1 MTHHAAMVGMGIFDS
16 YEAAVKSCVHYK
28 DTFEPREKV
37 TEIYNRLYDDQSQL
51 RVHLKTQAKLHI
63 QDMIKTGNLSLIGS
77 YTLDYEVSQNPF
89 EARKKAIR
97 QFVDQNM
104 TAYVGVERDTP
115 VSAIAEEIMRSGVK
129 EKDAYHVAAAIYA
142 SCDYF
147 ITTDYRLLKY
157 RDSRIRLCSPI
168 DFIIETEGEP

>member
-1 MTHHAAMVGMGIFDS
+1 MLQLCSVCFLSYDVVESTCEEVTGAMRIYLDM
-16 YEAAVKSCVHYK
+16 CC
-28 DTFEPREKV
+28 
-37 TEIYNRLYDDQSQL
+37 YNRPYDDQSQL
-51 RVHLKTQAKLHI
+51 RVHLETQAKLHI